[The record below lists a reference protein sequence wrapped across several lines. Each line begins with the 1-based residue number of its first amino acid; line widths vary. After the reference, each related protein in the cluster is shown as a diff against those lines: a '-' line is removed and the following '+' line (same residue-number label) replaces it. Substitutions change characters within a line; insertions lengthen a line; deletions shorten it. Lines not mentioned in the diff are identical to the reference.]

1 MIKMTSK
8 IQCCQLCNVPRATRI
23 RDGRSISAIGL
34 DQKFTLKNQWNDLK
48 ETNFKK
54 VDWEMLLLHKQING
68 RQVSIASHFEAN
80 DGHLTL
86 TLATSVFKCLLPGN
100 DFQFE
105 SNLFEIRKKPL
116 VIVSR
121 D

>member
-1 MIKMTSK
+1 MLSTFQRAKGDCKNSRWAIYFRHWPRSK
-8 IQCCQLCNVPRATRI
+8 IHI
-23 RDGRSISAIGL
+23 
-34 DQKFTLKNQWNDLK
+34 K
-48 ETNFKK
+48 ESMAPTTNFKK
-54 VDWEMLLLHKQING
+54 VDWEMLLLRKQING

-80 DGHLTL
+80 EGHLTL

-116 VIVSR
+116 VIVSK